1 MIAIAAPHA
10 ASRRGPRQRSR
21 GVAALTVV
29 MILFFVMALVA
40 AYTNRNLMF
49 EQRISANSYRA
60 NRALEAADAGV
71 EWTVAMLNA
80 GRVNANCEATVDNA
94 FGDFRSRYLVR
105 TDTAVNVVSG
115 ENQANGEGGFSLQ
128 WAGVLAN
135 RIYPA
140 CVIRDGA
147 LSCICPLPGAALP
160 AIGAPADGIGSAFR
174 IALILPGNAIRAGA
188 MQFTARGC
196 SNPGSGDR
204 SCFAQRDDM
213 PEVDGVSAALA
224 TVGLLRALPVAPI
237 APLTAG
243 GAVSDSGGAGKLVVS
258 NFDTQTDGL
267 TVRAGDAINVAVT
280 SEFSELASGVD
291 TKRAAVPELAAA
303 AAAANDGWFRGLF
316 GMDPASY
323 RQQPAVVRVPC
334 AAGCTLADLNDVL
347 AGYPRNPI
355 WVDGNLNIDT
365 AANLGSVANPLMLI
379 VSGTLTVSANA
390 SIVGFV
396 HANQVSW
403 TSLASLQG
411 ALVTKTTFTA
421 TGEARLS
428 YSKPV
433 LDTVRLEYG
442 SFVRVPGGWN
452 LF

>member
-1 MIAIAAPHA
+1 MITALALPAA
-10 ASRRGPRQRSR
+10 RRRAPRQRPR

-80 GRVNANCEATVDNA
+80 GRVNANCVATVDNA

-105 TDTAVNVVSG
+105 TDTAVNMVNG
-115 ENQANGEGGFSLQ
+115 ANQANGEGGFALQ
-128 WAGVLAN
+128 WGSVGAN
-135 RIYPA
+135 AIYPA

-160 AIGAPADGIGSAFR
+160 AMGAPADGIGSAFR
-174 IALILPGNAIRAGA
+174 VTLILPGNAIRAGA
-188 MQFTARGC
+188 VQFSTRGC
-196 SNPGSGDR
+196 SNPGSGAR

-224 TVGLLRALPVAPI
+224 TVGLVRALPVAPI
-237 APLTAG
+237 ATLTAG
-243 GAVSDSGGAGKLVVS
+243 GAVDASAGKLVVS

-267 TVRAGDAINVAVT
+267 TVRAGGLLTAPT
-280 SEFSELASGVD
+280 SEFSRLDASVATTQDGL
-291 TKRAAVPELAAA
+291 PELSNAV
-303 AAAANDGWFRGLF
+303 AAANDGWFRGLF

-323 RQQPAVVRVPC
+323 RQQPAVVRVAC
-334 AAGCTLADLNDVL
+334 AAGCTLADLNAAL

-355 WVDGNLNIDT
+355 WVDGNLDIDT
-365 AANLGSVANPLMLI
+365 AANLGSAADPLMLI

-390 SIVGFV
+390 NIVGFV
-396 HANQVSW
+396 HADQVRW
-403 TSLASLQG
+403 NALASLQG
-411 ALVTKTTFTA
+411 ALVTRTTFTA
-421 TGEARLS
+421 IAEARLS